1 MASAARRRRRRLQD
15 RLCRDATHFPAE
27 WPKQSLSELIE
38 VTFAGRM
45 IDRDDHPGL
54 LRLIGARQST
64 S

>member
-1 MASAARRRRRRLQD
+1 MPSRSA
-15 RLCRDATHFPAE
+15 T
-27 WPKQSLSELIE
+27 WPKQTLDELIW

-54 LRLIGARQST
+54 LRLVGAKQSL